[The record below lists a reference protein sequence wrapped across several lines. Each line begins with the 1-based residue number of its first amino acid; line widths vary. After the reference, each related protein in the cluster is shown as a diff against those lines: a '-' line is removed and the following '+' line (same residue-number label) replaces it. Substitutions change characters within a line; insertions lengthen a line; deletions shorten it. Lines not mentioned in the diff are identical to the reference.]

1 MVFIQE
7 CLELR
12 HCTLVSEELSGSN
25 GNFWVQLLPLRSG
38 PARHLPIVGGQLAAS
53 TCRGLLTLGGL
64 GPDPPST
71 GGRRELLQLPKTT
84 CAICTVVKDK
94 YDQFTILFRSYYL
107 TRFRTLLLSEKMN
120 ARKSNESYE
129 KELFQLETAESTCS
143 MSMQNHFCG
152 LMIFKRRILF
162 LTFKLKSS
170 IHSLITVQVWQV
182 AESTVIS
189 GMAPTMQ
196 SAGVKSPQIR
206 SFASSSSSSSTLLA
220 LLLLLPITF

>member
-7 CLELR
+7 CLEQR

-84 CAICTVVKDK
+84 CAICTVVKNK
-94 YDQFTILFRSYYL
+94 YEQFTILSYYL
-107 TRFRTLLLSEKMN
+107 NTRFRTLLLSEKMN
-120 ARKSNESYE
+120 ARKSNDY
-129 KELFQLETAESTCS
+129 F
-143 MSMQNHFCG
+143 M
-152 LMIFKRRILF
+152 KRNYFSWKQQKALVQCPCEIIL
-162 LTFKLKSS
+162 
-170 IHSLITVQVWQV
+170 
-182 AESTVIS
+182 
-189 GMAPTMQ
+189 
-196 SAGVKSPQIR
+196 AG
-206 SFASSSSSSSTLLA
+206 
-220 LLLLLPITF
+220 

>member
-1 MVFIQE
+1 MPYTSTVLQIQTVPFKNYYILKFNIVKPNFNLSYIFQEGQIVIFIHD

-94 YDQFTILFRSYYL
+94 QEQ
-107 TRFRTLLLSEKMN
+107 FRTQPPHQFQHFDTLRENECILQGKTIILL
-120 ARKSNESYE
+120 
-129 KELFQLETAESTCS
+129 
-143 MSMQNHFCG
+143 
-152 LMIFKRRILF
+152 
-162 LTFKLKSS
+162 
-170 IHSLITVQVWQV
+170 
-182 AESTVIS
+182 
-189 GMAPTMQ
+189 
-196 SAGVKSPQIR
+196 
-206 SFASSSSSSSTLLA
+206 
-220 LLLLLPITF
+220 